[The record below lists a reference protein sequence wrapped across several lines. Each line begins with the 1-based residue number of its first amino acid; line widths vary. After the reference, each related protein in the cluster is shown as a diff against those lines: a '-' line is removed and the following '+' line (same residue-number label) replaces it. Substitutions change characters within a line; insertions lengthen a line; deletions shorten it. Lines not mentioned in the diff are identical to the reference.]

1 MTEKIIN
8 KFIKKGLILKE
19 EKEIYICGLEQ
30 TLAYILNII
39 SMLII
44 ASFFNLIL
52 EGILF
57 TITYTCIRIYAGG
70 YHTRT
75 QLRYYIF
82 SILIL
87 ITVFFIINL
96 KLIAN
101 SIIIAILSIISSGII
116 LYLAPVEDEN
126 KLLDEIEIK
135 VYTKITIR
143 NLIILLIALCIT
155 LIYNKINVSVC
166 ICISLLC
173 NGIMLILGKIN
184 NSIRYKYSK

>member
-1 MTEKIIN
+1 MKR
-8 KFIKKGLILKE
+8 K
-19 EKEIYICGLEQ
+19 YICGLEQ
-30 TLAYILNII
+30 TLVYILNII

-44 ASFFNLIL
+44 ASFFNLVI

-70 YHTRT
+70 YHVRT

-82 SILIL
+82 YILIL

-126 KLLDEIEIK
+126 KPLDEIEIK
-135 VYTKITIR
+135 VYTKRTVR
-143 NLIILLIALCIT
+143 NLIIVLVVLGIT
-155 LIYNKINVSVC
+155 LMFNKINISVC

-173 NGIMLILGKIN
+173 NGTMLILGKIN